1 MTDPYVTLE
10 GVTKT
15 YKLGD
20 GSVLKAAD
28 EVSLE
33 LPAGGRTALIGAS
46 GSGKST
52 LLNLI
57 GAVERPDHGTITVGG
72 QQITTCTRRQ
82 LADFRSGIG
91 FVFQQFHLLAA
102 LSVLDN
108 VLAPLSGRAFD
119 GDRVLRARELLAA
132 VGLEGREDALPS
144 QLSGGQQ
151 QRAAIARALINQP
164 KLLLADEPTG
174 NLDSRIGAEIL
185 ALIADLPTRL
195 GTTVI
200 IATHDP
206 MVAGFCDTLVHI
218 TDGKASLVTEHQDS
232 LELTGPRRAELG
244 T

>member
-1 MTDPYVTLE
+1 MTDPYVLLE

-15 YKLGD
+15 YQLGD

-33 LPAGGRTALIGAS
+33 LPAGGLTALIGAS

-57 GAVERPDHGTITVGG
+57 GAVERPDKGTITVGG
-72 QQITTCTRRQ
+72 QQLTSCTRRQ
-82 LADFRSGIG
+82 LADYRSGIG

-119 GDRVLRARELLAA
+119 GDRVLHARELLAA
-132 VGLEGREDALPS
+132 VGLEEREDALPS

-151 QRAAIARALINQP
+151 QRAAIARALLNKP
-164 KLLLADEPTG
+164 SLLLADEPTG
-174 NLDSRIGAEIL
+174 NLDSRVGAEIIS
-185 ALIADLPTRL
+185 LIAELPARL

-206 MVAGFCDTLVHI
+206 TVAAICDTLVHI
-218 TDGKASLVTEHQDS
+218 VDGKARLVTEHEES
-232 LELTGPRRAELG
+232 FELRPRRAELG